1 MSNYQLKEGQGS
13 LFKNTK
19 KTSPNQPDS
28 YGSIMINGKE
38 WRVSGWTKQ
47 GKTDKFISLQL
58 SEPREQ
64 TSSRHQENDANDL
77 F

>member
-1 MSNYQLKEGQGS
+1 MKEGQGS

-19 KTSPNQPDS
+19 KNSPNQPDS
-28 YGSIMINGKE
+28 YGSIMINVKE
-38 WRVSGWTKQ
+38 WRLSGWTKQ

-64 TSSRHQENDANDL
+64 RQQEDDSQGTGDL
-77 F
+77 PF

>member
-64 TSSRHQENDANDL
+64 TSSQPQENDANDL

>member
-64 TSSRHQENDANDL
+64 TYSQPQENDANDL